1 MLIKN
6 SALSFAC
13 TAKSTLNTAPLTLS
27 TPKHLAEISRFFL
40 ILKIFFSPL
49 LTSFYTHT
57 NRLFHFT
64 KNYKQCAK
72 NACCFLLAYLLIIG
86 LFLLQ
91 NRYKCS
97 PNYSL
102 AIIRIPHYEHSYDHK
117 FDQLFNPPF
126 FCSFNYIFFLGIK
139 KPRQEFFQPWLKRLF
154 V

>member
-1 MLIKN
+1 MLIKI

-13 TAKSTLNTAPLTLS
+13 TAKSTLNIAPLTLS

-64 KNYKQCAK
+64 KSYKQCAK
-72 NACCFLLAYLLIIG
+72 KW
-86 LFLLQ
+86 
-91 NRYKCS
+91 YKCS

>member
-13 TAKSTLNTAPLTLS
+13 TAKSTLNIAPLTLS

-64 KNYKQCAK
+64 KSYKQCAK
-72 NACCFLLAYLLIIG
+72 KCVLFFTG
-86 LFLLQ
+86 LSPNYWAFFLLQ

-97 PNYSL
+97 PNYPL

-117 FDQLFNPPF
+117 FDQLFNNPT
-126 FCSFNYIFFLGIK
+126 FFL
-139 KPRQEFFQPWLKRLF
+139 
-154 V
+154 

>member
-13 TAKSTLNTAPLTLS
+13 TAKSTLNIAPLTLS

-57 NRLFHFT
+57 NRLFFC
-64 KNYKQCAK
+64 YKIGT
-72 NACCFLLAYLLIIG
+72 NARKTILWRAYVYHIMNILMIISST
-86 LFLLQ
+86 
-91 NRYKCS
+91 NCS
-97 PNYSL
+97 
-102 AIIRIPHYEHSYDHK
+102 II
-117 FDQLFNPPF
+117 PPF